1 MRPRA
6 SIILVVYNGRPY
18 LEGCLD
24 SLQRTLPAGA
34 EVIVVDNG
42 STDGSAAF
50 VRARMPGARLRVN
63 PTNRGFAAACRQGAE
78 EARGDVLV
86 FLNQDTRAESGWL
99 EALLEPFQDPS
110 VGLTTPTILWMDDP
124 ERVQSCGQDVHYTG
138 LVFARCFGAP
148 RTALT
153 DAVPTDV
160 AAVSGAAFA
169 IRREVWEE
177 LGGFSE
183 TFFMYYEETDLS
195 WRAQR
200 AGYRCLHVPASIVYH
215 AGRLDR
221 PSPLALYYS
230 FRNRSLTVWR
240 NWGGQTLLLLLP
252 GLLLADLMEWGLALS
267 RGWPGLAAKARAMFW
282 ILGHGR
288 TLRQLRAGARR
299 TGGVGDGA
307 LLAAREWRLNP
318 RVVTGGRLG
327 RYLTAFGAA
336 LFYLNWRAALGKMG
350 DLGAA
355 AKPPPPNPCTSLE
368 EGG

>member
-1 MRPRA
+1 MHPRA
-6 SIILVVYNGRPY
+6 SIILVVHNGRPY

-24 SLQRTLPAGA
+24 SLRRTLPADA
-34 EVIVVDNG
+34 EIIVVDNG
-42 STDGSAAF
+42 STDGSAAL
-50 VRARMPGARLRVN
+50 VQAWMPEARLRVN
-63 PTNRGFAAACRQGAE
+63 PTNRGFAAACHQGAE
-78 EARGDVLV
+78 EARGEVLV
-86 FLNQDTRAESGWL
+86 FLNQDTRVESGWL
-99 EALLEPFQDPS
+99 EALLEPFQDPG

-138 LVFARCFGAP
+138 LVFARCFGTP
-148 RTALT
+148 RSALA

-177 LGGFSE
+177 LGGFSK

-230 FRNRSLTVWR
+230 FRNRSLMVWR
-240 NWGGQTLLLLLP
+240 NWGGRTLLLLLP
-252 GLLLADLMEWGLALS
+252 GLWLADLLEWGLALS
-267 RGWPGLAAKARAMFW
+267 RGWPGVSAKARAVFW

-299 TGGVGDGA
+299 TGGVGDEA

-318 RVVTGGRLG
+318 RVVTGGPLG
-327 RYLTAFGAA
+327 HYLTAFCAA
-336 LFYLNWRAALGKMG
+336 LFYLNWRVALKGMG
-350 DLGAA
+350 A
-355 AKPPPPNPCTSLE
+355 AKPPPNPRTPLE
-368 EGG
+368 ERD